1 MIEQRI
7 MFQVGSIS
15 SIPQSHLCISC
26 GSCVGICP
34 KGCISLEINHSGTL
48 LEPKVNELQC
58 IHCGLCTSVCPG
70 AGWDAEGLTPNTHI
84 GEPVNYLGQVV
95 SCYIGCSLDER
106 IRMNSASGGIVT
118 ELLIYLLEN
127 GCVDGVIVSRMK
139 KGSPLETETFIARTK
154 AEIISSQ
161 KSIYCPVPAG
171 KILSDILTENGK
183 FAFVGLPCHIAG
195 LKKAQRINKL
205 LAERIVITIGLF
217 CSRTPNYKATEN
229 LLKNV
234 DANKDQVHT
243 LEYRGRGHPGKLR
256 IVLRDGSEIF
266 VDHLDNRYWGYAFL
280 YFFKPIRCWLCHD
293 HSTMLADVSCGD
305 NWIGKDPFKHDQK
318 GSSILV
324 VRTQFV
330 ESILSQMRET
340 QKILLKRVSAQEIV
354 DSQNLKKK
362 SSLMPRAYLMRLLKK
377 KVPTNSPLVDDQVNI
392 MNFLASLFEYITIHI
407 SNSGTNNSVMNCYI
421 HFSYMIYKLKHNS
434 ILKKGSRLVD
444 IMKGGINAL
453 KTEKLDIQECEKY
466 RNKIIIIGGFGWKDI
481 GDEAMPH
488 GVIHN
493 LRKRLKNLDIVMLS
507 PDPEFTELFHKER
520 SIQDANF
527 LSIGRNLNLFG
538 KLKVFCATSLFIFG
552 AYMQKH
558 NVRLKLWPNARRIL
572 DEISST
578 TLLFNNGGGNLN
590 SIMPEELYKKC
601 SLYWAA
607 KILKKPVIIS
617 GQTIGPFYHWFDKI
631 YAKFC
636 LNQVD
641 FISFRDKSTSYNRL
655 QDIGVTKPIMI
666 DAADDAMT
674 IPKVS
679 RKKAIEL
686 LMSEAPDEWLESDA
700 QNCVVMNLKGS
711 MSLFQVSNQKM
722 QDDSIIKVM
731 AQISDALIEKLNSKI
746 FYLPTDYSEGVDDRV
761 LHQQICSQMKHKEKV
776 FCIDNEYDDSALK
789 GLVSLAD
796 YAIGSRY
803 HFCVFAASENIPFL
817 GIAHGIYQKTKL
829 KGLADLCGTPQ
840 CYFSEDISL
849 ENYEAIWSA
858 VVQLI
863 EDSGTIKETFSH
875 TVPILKEKSLLGVK
889 KAEDI
894 VHERQEYSN
903 AK

>member
-1 MIEQRI
+1 
-7 MFQVGSIS
+7 MFQIGSIS
-15 SIPQSHLCISC
+15 SIPQNHLCISC
-26 GSCVGICP
+26 GSCAGICP
-34 KGCISLEINHSGTL
+34 KGCISLEINHSATH
-48 LEPKVNELQC
+48 LEPKVNDLQC
-58 IHCGLCTSVCPG
+58 THCGLCTSVCPG
-70 AGWDAEGLTPNTHI
+70 AGWDAEELTPNMHI
-84 GEPVNYLGQVV
+84 GEPVNYLGYVV
-95 SCYIGCSLDER
+95 NCYVGCSLNEV

-118 ELLIYLLEN
+118 ELLMYLLEN
-127 GCVDGVIVSRMK
+127 GYVDGVIISRMK
-139 KGSPLETETFIARTK
+139 KGFPLETETFIARTK

-171 KILSDILTENGK
+171 KILSEILTVNGK

-195 LKKAQRINKL
+195 IKKAQRINKL
-205 LAERIVITIGLF
+205 LAERIVITVGLF
-217 CSRTPNYKATEN
+217 CSRTPNYKATES

-234 DANKDQVHT
+234 DVSKEQVYT

-256 IVLRDGSEIF
+256 IELRDGSEVF
-266 VDHLDNRYWGYAFL
+266 VDHLDYRYWGYAFL
-280 YFFKPIRCWLCHD
+280 YHFKPLRCWLCHD
-293 HSTMLADVSCGD
+293 HGAMLADISCGD
-305 NWIGKDPFKHDQK
+305 NWIGKDPFRHDQK
-318 GSSILV
+318 GSSIIV

-330 ESILSQMRET
+330 ENILSQMRDT
-340 QKILLKRVSAQEIV
+340 QQILLERVSAQEIV
-354 DSQNLKKK
+354 NSQNLKKK
-362 SSLMPRAYLMRLLKK
+362 SSLMSRVYLMHLLKK
-377 KVPTNSPLVDDQVNI
+377 EVPTNNPLVEEQVSI
-392 MNFLASLFEYITIHI
+392 INFFASLFEYITICI
-407 SNSGTNNSVMNCYI
+407 SNSGTNSSVMNRYLR
-421 HFSYMIYKLKHNS
+421 FSYMTYKLRHNG
-434 ILKKGSRLVD
+434 ILRKGSKLID
-444 IMKGGINAL
+444 IIKGGISAL
-453 KTEKLDIQECEKY
+453 KIEGLDTQESGKD
-466 RNKIIIIGGFGWKDI
+466 RNKIVITGGFGWKDI

-493 LRKRLKNLDIVMLS
+493 LRKRLKDLDIVMLS

-520 SIQDANF
+520 SIKDADF
-527 LSIGRNLNLFG
+527 LSIGRNSNIFR

-552 AYMQKH
+552 AYMQRH

-578 TLLFNNGGGNLN
+578 TLLFNTGGGNLN

-617 GQTIGPFYHWFDKI
+617 GQTIGPFYHRFDKT

-641 FISFRDKSTSYNRL
+641 FISFRDKNTSYDRL

-674 IPKVS
+674 IPKIS
-679 RKKAIEL
+679 REKAIEL
-686 LMSEAPDEWLESDA
+686 LMSEAPNEWLESDA

-722 QDDSIIKVM
+722 QEDSIIKVM
-731 AQISDALIEKLNSKI
+731 AQISDALVEKFNSKI

-761 LHQQICSQMKHKEKV
+761 LHQQIWSQIKHKERV
-776 FCIDNEYDDSALK
+776 FCIENEYDDSTLK

-803 HFCVFAASENIPFL
+803 HFCVFAASENTPFL

-829 KGLADLCGTPQ
+829 KGLADLCGTSQ
-840 CYFSEDISL
+840 CYLSEDISL
-849 ENYEAIWSA
+849 ENYEAIWGA

-863 EDSGTIKETFSH
+863 EDSGTIKEALSH

-889 KAEDI
+889 RAEDI
-894 VHERQEYSN
+894 IHAR
-903 AK
+903 